1 MEICLE
7 SIESIEEISQKEFD
21 VLNINSIKE
30 GHGAL
35 RSKSKAPT

>member
-1 MEICLE
+1 MEICLD

-21 VLNINSIKE
+21 VLSINSIKE
-30 GHGAL
+30 GYGAL